1 MNLFNWDQ
9 VMVILIAIFI
19 VVMASEWVS
28 DVLRRQ
34 FT

>member
-9 VMVILIAIFI
+9 VTVILIAIFV

-28 DVLRRQ
+28 DILRRK